1 MGLTIGAS
9 NQGEFR
15 VRHKPGS
22 VIGG

>member
-1 MGLTIGAS
+1 MGLTVGAS